1 MPQQRDESYLRSLYE
16 LLMLEDITEYES
28 PAVRDHL
35 SNERTFLAWL
45 RTGLTMVG
53 VGIGIEKLALIHI
66 FSGILGTFFIL
77 IGLIIFIYAVYRY
90 FGTMVNL
97 QNRRFEPNKQGIMAI
112 LTLTFLVSLAT
123 LITLSITWGFEDLS
137 AKNSGE
143 EFEVGEERLLE
154 LGREVQK
161 ILEERGEGTAESV
174 DVGTLVGWGLRVR
187 ERVQAGDI
195 II

>member
-1 MPQQRDESYLRSLYE
+1 
-16 LLMLEDITEYES
+16 
-28 PAVRDHL
+28 
-35 SNERTFLAWL
+35 
-45 RTGLTMVG
+45 
-53 VGIGIEKLALIHI
+53 
-66 FSGILGTFFIL
+66 
-77 IGLIIFIYAVYRY
+77 
-90 FGTMVNL
+90 MVNL